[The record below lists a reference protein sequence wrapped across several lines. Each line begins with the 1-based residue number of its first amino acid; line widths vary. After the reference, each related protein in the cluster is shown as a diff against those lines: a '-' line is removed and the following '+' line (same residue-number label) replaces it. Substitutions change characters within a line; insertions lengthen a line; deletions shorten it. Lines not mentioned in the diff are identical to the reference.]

1 MLPTSPDNRGSTVI
15 RFLPDIVF
23 LQVRTNDLAQ
33 RGMSPLSVGSAI
45 EDFVRLLHDEY

>member
-1 MLPTSPDNRGSTVI
+1 MVPTSLDNRGSTVI
-15 RFLPDIVF
+15 RFRPDIVF
-23 LQVRTNDLAQ
+23 LQIGTNDLAQ